1 MNQLRLSTDSYSI
14 GSLGTCIQVPS
25 LGLAFDMGMAPVT
38 ALHRETILLTHGHMD
53 HISSVGHHIARRE
66 LLKLPPATY
75 VMPPEMKEGFLA
87 LLAAY
92 RELDKSQM
100 EANIILAE
108 PGDSF
113 PLKGPYR
120 VQVFPTE
127 HVIPSLGYAI
137 MARKK
142 KLKPEF
148 QGKSGDELRTLREN
162 GVQVSQY
169 QESCEIAF
177 TGDTRADVLDLELV
191 RKARLLIAECT
202 FFGKEVSVDKAR
214 RTFHTHMD
222 EIAARVDVLENEQ
235 VILTHFSARY
245 KAAEI
250 KAALAQLPPH
260 LRERVRTFL

>member
-66 LLKLPPATY
+66 LLKRPPATY

-127 HVIPSLGYAI
+127 QESRPNAI
-137 MARKK
+137 SELSTRKK
-142 KLKPEF
+142 HAE
-148 QGKSGDELRTLREN
+148 
-162 GVQVSQY
+162 
-169 QESCEIAF
+169 
-177 TGDTRADVLDLELV
+177 
-191 RKARLLIAECT
+191 RLH
-202 FFGKEVSVDKAR
+202 SSSR
-214 RTFHTHMD
+214 
-222 EIAARVDVLENEQ
+222 
-235 VILTHFSARY
+235 
-245 KAAEI
+245 
-250 KAALAQLPPH
+250 
-260 LRERVRTFL
+260 